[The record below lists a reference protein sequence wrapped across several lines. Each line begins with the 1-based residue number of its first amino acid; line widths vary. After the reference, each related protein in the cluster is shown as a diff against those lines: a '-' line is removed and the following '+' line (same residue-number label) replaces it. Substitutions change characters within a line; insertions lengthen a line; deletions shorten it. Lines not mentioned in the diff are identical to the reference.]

1 MTRWRKPGAP
11 SVGDDL
17 DGLLDHAL
25 RYAEDRLPEGG
36 FAPVGFTLDVDGTVS
51 LTAAGW
57 DEDSGPP
64 PAAEVLEGLREAL
77 RSARDHFRAVAVVL
91 DAAMP
96 DGSDVVQVDLEHAE
110 GEALTVLM
118 PYVRTAD
125 GLETAELRGV
135 AGQPRTWA

>member
-1 MTRWRKPGAP
+1 MTTWRDRASSGAQ
-11 SVGDDL
+11 DDL
-17 DGLLDHAL
+17 DGLLDQSL

-36 FAPVGFTLDVDGTVS
+36 FAPVAFTLDVDGTVS

-57 DEDSGPP
+57 DEASGPP
-64 PAAEVLEGLREAL
+64 PAAELLEGLRGAL

-110 GEALTVLM
+110 GQALTVLM
-118 PYVRTAD
+118 PYARTAR
-125 GLETAELRGV
+125 GLETAEIRGV
-135 AGQPRTWA
+135 TGQPRTWA